1 MNAGSEN
8 SVHCAQGEIFEVKM
22 AGNPTTGYSW
32 KSAVSD
38 SHVEQVGEPVYNVNP
53 HAPGMVGVGGMY
65 TFKFKALKAGN
76 AKIGFSYGRPWEK
89 DTPSADTKTVSVVVD
104 GSN

>member
-1 MNAGSEN
+1 MKNVEFSLPVLT
-8 SVHCAQGEIFEVKM
+8 SVVQ
-22 AGNPTTGYSW
+22 NPLL
-32 KSAVSD
+32 V
-38 SHVEQVGEPVYNVNP
+38 
-53 HAPGMVGVGGMY
+53 Y

-104 GSN
+104 GSNEEWSEAH